1 VTGESSTVSGD
12 SRSARATFRY
22 SRLLRRNREFR
33 GIVLAQVTSEVG
45 DHFAR
50 FALAALVLDRSDSV
64 FYAAFAFVVGYIPGL
79 FGGLLLSPFAD
90 RVPRKRVL
98 IVCDLVRAAVV
109 GVLALAAV
117 DATPLWVLFALLLFA
132 ELFSQPFF
140 AARSAVMPDV
150 LVDPQD
156 YMVGSSLT
164 RGLNQANQVIG
175 LAAAGVVVHAFSP
188 RIALAVDALTFL
200 ASYLVI
206 QLMLRSRAAL
216 MEGRGGLRGL
226 LVDTAEGV
234 KLVFFD
240 QVRRSFVLLVWA
252 TIGFLIAPEAVA
264 LAYSRDHGAADLG
277 GFLMAAV
284 PAGAVAGVALVSRL
298 DPLSGVRLSPLL
310 AAASLLPLVVTAAN
324 PDVPVA
330 MALWFISGAL
340 QAFIVPM
347 IVGVNLVTPPEAR
360 GRVNGVA
367 AAGLSLFTAAGFALA
382 GRLAD
387 VTSPAAAVGIAG
399 VAGLF
404 FVGLLAMRWP
414 QAVTEL
420 STRSASAPEPASAR

>member
-1 VTGESSTVSGD
+1 
-12 SRSARATFRY
+12 
-22 SRLLRRNREFR
+22 
-33 GIVLAQVTSEVG
+33 
-45 DHFAR
+45 
-50 FALAALVLDRSDSV
+50 
-64 FYAAFAFVVGYIPGL
+64 
-79 FGGLLLSPFAD
+79 
-90 RVPRKRVL
+90 
-98 IVCDLVRAAVV
+98 
-109 GVLALAAV
+109 
-117 DATPLWVLFALLLFA
+117 
-132 ELFSQPFF
+132 
-140 AARSAVMPDV
+140 
-150 LVDPQD
+150 
-156 YMVGSSLT
+156 
-164 RGLNQANQVIG
+164 
-175 LAAAGVVVHAFSP
+175 
-188 RIALAVDALTFL
+188 LTFL

-234 KLVFFD
+234 RLVVFD

-330 MALWFISGAL
+330 MALWFVSGAL

>member
-1 VTGESSTVSGD
+1 
-12 SRSARATFRY
+12 
-22 SRLLRRNREFR
+22 
-33 GIVLAQVTSEVG
+33 
-45 DHFAR
+45 
-50 FALAALVLDRSDSV
+50 
-64 FYAAFAFVVGYIPGL
+64 
-79 FGGLLLSPFAD
+79 
-90 RVPRKRVL
+90 
-98 IVCDLVRAAVV
+98 
-109 GVLALAAV
+109 
-117 DATPLWVLFALLLFA
+117 
-132 ELFSQPFF
+132 
-140 AARSAVMPDV
+140 
-150 LVDPQD
+150 
-156 YMVGSSLT
+156 
-164 RGLNQANQVIG
+164 
-175 LAAAGVVVHAFSP
+175 VVHAFSP
-188 RIALAVDALTFL
+188 RVALAVDALTFL
-200 ASYLVI
+200 GSYLVI

-240 QVRRSFVLLVWA
+240 KVRRSFVLLVWA

-284 PAGAVAGVALVSRL
+284 PAGAVVGVALVSRL
-298 DPLSGVRLSPLL
+298 DPLRGVRLSPVL
-310 AAASLLPLVVTAAN
+310 AAASLLPLVATTAD

-330 MALWFISGAL
+330 MALWFVSGAL

-399 VAGLF
+399 LTGLF
-404 FVGLLAMRWP
+404 FVGLLGMRWP
-414 QAVTEL
+414 QTVTEL